1 MPKALVNGI
10 RIYYDVYGQGEPILL
25 IMGLGGSALA
35 WQSQIPTL
43 SQRLRVIAYDNRDA
57 GRSDKMEAE
66 YSMADMADDAA
77 ALLGHLDIASAHVYG
92 VSMGGMIAQELALR
106 HPGRVRTLV
115 LGCTSPCLL
124 AIPPSEKAVRD
135 IMEAAEL
142 PVREAFERSM
152 WTGYSDAYLAAHKDH
167 LWLRAQ
173 VEAGLTP
180 PLEALR
186 RHYAVV
192 GGFDAR
198 ERVGQ
203 IRAPTLV
210 MTGDQDPLVPP
221 ENSRFLA
228 EHIPGAETIV
238 FPGGRHAF
246 NVEFEEE
253 SNSAVLDFVRRHS
266 GIAVQH

>member
-1 MPKALVNGI
+1 MPKAIVNGV
-10 RIYYDVYGQGEPILL
+10 RIYYEVYGQGEPALL

-43 SQRLRVIAYDNRDA
+43 SQHLRVIAYDNRDA
-57 GRSDKMEAE
+57 GRSDKLDAE

-77 ALLGHLDIASAHVYG
+77 ALLGHLDVGSAHVYG

-106 HPGRVRTLV
+106 HPERVRTLV
-115 LGCTSPCLL
+115 LGCTSPCL
-124 AIPPSEKAVRD
+124 AAMPPSEKAARD
-135 IMEAAEL
+135 VMESAAL
-142 PVREAFERSM
+142 PLREAFERNM
-152 WTGYSDAYLAAHKDH
+152 WTGYSDGYLAAHNDD

-186 RHYAVV
+186 HHYVVV

-210 MTGDQDPLVPP
+210 MMGDQDPLVPP
-221 ENSRFLA
+221 QNSRFLA
-228 EHIPGAETIV
+228 EHIPGAELVV
-238 FPGGRHAF
+238 FPGGRHSF

-253 SNSAVLDFVRRHS
+253 SNNVVLDFIQRHGS
-266 GIAVQH
+266 VAI

>member
-1 MPKALVNGI
+1 MPKALVNGV
-10 RIYYDVYGQGEPILL
+10 RIYYEVYGQGEPIVL

-57 GRSDKMEAE
+57 GRSEKVEAE

-77 ALLGHLDIASAHVYG
+77 DLLGHLDTGSAHVYG
-92 VSMGGMIAQELALR
+92 VSMGGMIAQELALS

-115 LGCTSPCLL
+115 LGCTSPCLP
-124 AIPPSEKAVRD
+124 AMPPSEKAARD
-135 IMEAAEL
+135 VMESAEL
-142 PVREAFERSM
+142 PLREAFERNM
-152 WTGYSDAYLAAHKDH
+152 WTGYSDDYLAAHKND

-180 PLEALR
+180 PLESLR
-186 RHYAVV
+186 HHYTAV

-198 ERVGQ
+198 ERLGQ

-210 MTGDQDPLVPP
+210 MTGDDDPLVPP
-221 ENSRFLA
+221 GNSRFLA
-228 EHIPGAETIV
+228 EHIPGAELIV

-253 SNSAVLDFVRRHS
+253 SNSAVLDFIRRHS
-266 GIAVQH
+266 GIAV

>member
-10 RIYYDVYGQGEPILL
+10 RIYHEVYGQGEPILL
-25 IMGLGGSALA
+25 IMGLGGSTLG

-43 SQRLRVIAYDNRDA
+43 SQHLRVVAYDNRDA
-57 GRSDKMEAE
+57 GRSDTVEAE
-66 YSMADMADDAA
+66 YSIADMADDAA
-77 ALLGHLDIASAHVYG
+77 GLLDHLSTASAHVYG

-106 HPGRVRTLV
+106 HPRRVRGLV

-124 AIPPSEKAVRD
+124 AMPPSEKAVRD
-135 IMEAAEL
+135 VTEAAEL
-142 PVREAFERSM
+142 PLREAFERNI
-152 WTGYSDAYLAAHKDH
+152 WTGYSDSYLAANKDD

-173 VEAGLTP
+173 VEAGLQT
-180 PLEALR
+180 PLEAWR
-186 RHYAVV
+186 RQYAAATK
-192 GGFDAR
+192 FDAR

-203 IRAPTLV
+203 IRAPTLI

-228 EHIPGAETIV
+228 EHIPGARLAV
-238 FPGGRHAF
+238 FPEGRHSF

-253 SNSAVLDFVRRHS
+253 SNSAVLNFVERHS
-266 GIAVQH
+266 GVAIQR

>member
-1 MPKALVNGI
+1 MPKALVNGV
-10 RIYYDVYGQGEPILL
+10 RIYYEVYGQGEPILL

-35 WQSQIPTL
+35 WQSQIPTF
-43 SQRLRVIAYDNRDA
+43 SQHLRVIAYDNRDA
-57 GRSDKMEAE
+57 GRSDKVEAE
-66 YSMADMADDAA
+66 YSMADIADDAA
-77 ALLGHLDIASAHVYG
+77 ALLTYLQIGSAHVYG

-106 HPGRVRTLV
+106 HQERVRTLV
-115 LGCTSPCLL
+115 LGCTSPCL
-124 AIPPSEKAVRD
+124 AAMPPSEKAARD
-135 IMEAAEL
+135 IMESAVL
-142 PVREAFERSM
+142 PPREAFERCT
-152 WTGYSDAYLAAHKDH
+152 WTGYSDAYLAAHKDD

-186 RHYAVV
+186 HHYTVV

-198 ERVGQ
+198 ERVGK
-203 IRAPTLV
+203 IRAPTLI
-210 MTGDQDPLVPP
+210 MTGDDDPLVPP

-228 EHIPGAETIV
+228 ERIPSAELMV

-253 SNSAVLDFVRRHS
+253 SNRAVLDFIRRHGS
-266 GIAVQH
+266 VAI

>member
-25 IMGLGGSALA
+25 IMGLGASALG

-43 SQRLRVIAYDNRDA
+43 SQHLRVIAYDNRDA
-57 GRSDKMEAE
+57 GRSDKVEAE

-77 ALLGHLDIASAHVYG
+77 ALLGRLDIGSAHVYG
-92 VSMGGMIAQELALR
+92 VSMGGMIAQELVLR
-106 HPGRVRTLV
+106 HPERVRTLV

-124 AIPPSEKAVRD
+124 AMPPSEKAVRD
-135 IMEAAEL
+135 TTEAAEL
-142 PVREAFERSM
+142 PLREAFERTS
-152 WTGYSDAYLAAHKDH
+152 WTGYSDGYFAAHKDD
-167 LWLRAQ
+167 LWLRVR

-180 PLEALR
+180 PLDALR
-186 RHYAVV
+186 RHYGVV
-192 GGFDAR
+192 GTFDVR

-203 IRAPTLV
+203 IRVPTLV

-221 ENSRFLA
+221 ANSRFLA
-228 EHIPGAETIV
+228 EHIPGAEIVV

-253 SNSAVLDFVRRHS
+253 SNSAVLDFIRRHS
-266 GIAVQH
+266 GIAV

>member
-1 MPKALVNGI
+1 MPKALLNGI
-10 RIYYDVYGQGEPILL
+10 RIYLEVYGQGEPILL

-35 WQSQIPTL
+35 WQSQIPTF
-43 SQRLRVIAYDNRDA
+43 SQHLRVIAYDNRDA
-57 GRSDKMEAE
+57 GRSDKVEAE

-77 ALLGHLDIASAHVYG
+77 ALLSHLEIGLAHVYG

-106 HPGRVRTLV
+106 HPERVRTLV
-115 LGCTSPCLL
+115 LGCTSPCL
-124 AIPPSEKAVRD
+124 AAVPPSEKAARD
-135 IMEAAEL
+135 NMESAVL
-142 PVREAFERSM
+142 PPREAFERCT
-152 WTGYSDAYLAAHKDH
+152 WTGYSDAYLAAHKND

-173 VEAGLTP
+173 VEAGLAP

-186 RHYAVV
+186 HHYTAV

-203 IRAPTLV
+203 IRAPTLI
-210 MTGDQDPLVPP
+210 MTGDDDPLVPP
-221 ENSRFLA
+221 ENSRLLA
-228 EHIPGAETIV
+228 EHIPGAELIV

-266 GIAVQH
+266 SAAIQR